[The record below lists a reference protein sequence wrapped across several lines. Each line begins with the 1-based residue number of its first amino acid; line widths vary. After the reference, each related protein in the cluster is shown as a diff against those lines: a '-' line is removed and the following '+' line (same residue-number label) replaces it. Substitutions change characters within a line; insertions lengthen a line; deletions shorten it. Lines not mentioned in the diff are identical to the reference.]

1 MGRDALIGF
10 RIVLSFLSVLSTGV
24 CAAPLSPADRDTIQ
38 QQQSEQLRREQSQ
51 RDELERSIVLPRVA
65 EPPSAAPDSSGPCFD
80 IRQITLS
87 GSTLITSAAQQ
98 KLLSPWLNR
107 CLNMAQLTQLTN
119 DVTDWYVSRGY
130 ITSRAFL
137 TEQDISAGNLRLVV
151 MEGRL
156 QAIRMEDAPPRMLKM
171 AFPRR
176 EGSILN
182 LRDIEQ
188 GMEQINRTRSEP
200 VQIEILPGDEEGWS
214 VVNLTATP
222 EFPVTGSVSL
232 DNSGQKSTGTG
243 QLSGSLSF
251 NNLLGLADNGFIS
264 GGRSSDFSN
273 VHDAQ
278 NVAAGFSLPYGY
290 SLLDY
295 SYSWSNY
302 LSTVDNNGWLW
313 RSTGDTQTHRLG
325 LSHVLFRNGD
335 IKTALTGGLQHRISH
350 NYLDDALLESS
361 SRKLTSFSMG
371 LNHTHKLLGGVG
383 TLNPVFTRGMSWF
396 DAENDH
402 GKGDD
407 QPKSQFHKWS
417 LSASFQRPVADGLWW
432 LASAYGQWSPDRL
445 YGAEQL
451 SIGGESSVRGFKEQY
466 ISGNN
471 GGYLRNEL
479 TYSLFT
485 FPFIGQV
492 SAIAAVDGGWL
503 HSDKY
508 DPYSSGT
515 LWGSAIGLS
524 SSARHYSSQLTMG
537 VPLKYPDWLAPDHL
551 VIYYRIALAF

>member
-1 MGRDALIGF
+1 MTGRETIF
-10 RIVLSFLSVLSTGV
+10 RIAVSFLSVLSTGV
-24 CAAPLSPADRDTIQ
+24 YAAPLSPSDRDSIQ
-38 QQQSEQLRREQSQ
+38 QQQSELLRREQVQ
-51 RDELERSIVLPRVA
+51 RDELERSITLPRTA
-65 EPPSAAPDSSGPCFD
+65 EPPFATSDASGPCFTLHT
-80 IRQITLS
+80 ISLS
-87 GSTLITSAAQQ
+87 GSTLIKPAAQQ
-98 KLLSPWLNR
+98 KLLSPWLNH
-107 CLNMAQLTQLTN
+107 CLNMAQLSQLTGA
-119 DVTDWYVSRGY
+119 VTDWYVSRGY

-137 TEQDISAGNLRLVV
+137 TEQDISGGHLRLVV

-156 QAIRMEDAPPRMLKM
+156 QAIRMDDAPSRTLKM
-171 AFPRR
+171 TFPGQ
-176 EGSILN
+176 EGRILN

-200 VQIEILPGDEEGWS
+200 VQIEILPGDREGWS

-222 EFPVTGSVSL
+222 EFPVTGSVSF

-243 QLSGSLSF
+243 QLSGSLSV
-251 NNLLGLADNGFIS
+251 NNPLGLADSWFVS
-264 GGRSSDFSN
+264 GGRSSDFSDS
-273 VHDAQ
+273 HDAQ

-302 LSTVDNNGWLW
+302 LSTINNNGWLW

-350 NYLDDALLESS
+350 NYLDDVLLQGS
-361 SRKLTSFSMG
+361 SRKLTSFSVG
-371 LNHTHKLLGGVG
+371 LNHTQKLLGGVG

-396 DAENDH
+396 DAESDH
-402 GKGDD
+402 GKRDD
-407 QPKSQFHKWS
+407 QPKSQFRKFS

-432 LASAYGQWSPDRL
+432 LSGVYGQWSPDRL
-445 YGAEQL
+445 HGAEQL

-466 ISGNN
+466 LSGNN

-479 TYSLFT
+479 NYSLFT
-485 FPFIGQV
+485 LPFIGQI
-492 SAIAAVDGGWL
+492 SALAVLDGGWL
-503 HSDKY
+503 HSDQY

-515 LWGSAIGLS
+515 LWGSAVGLS
-524 SSARHYSSQLTMG
+524 TSGKWYSSQFTVG

-551 VIYYRIALAF
+551 VICYRLALAF